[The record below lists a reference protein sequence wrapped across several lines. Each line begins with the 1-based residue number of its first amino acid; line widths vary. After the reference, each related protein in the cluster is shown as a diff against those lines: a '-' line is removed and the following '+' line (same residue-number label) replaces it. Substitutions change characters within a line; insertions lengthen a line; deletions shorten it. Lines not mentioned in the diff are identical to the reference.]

1 MNQVSFRTIPF
12 QLEFSFEATT
22 PVQLDLVLTQLVGNR
37 FILIIHRLKY
47 IWAPSFWDIQY
58 KIG

>member
-22 PVQLDLVLTQLVGNR
+22 PVQLDLVLTQLADPPAVPG
-37 FILIIHRLKY
+37 
-47 IWAPSFWDIQY
+47 
-58 KIG
+58 IGS